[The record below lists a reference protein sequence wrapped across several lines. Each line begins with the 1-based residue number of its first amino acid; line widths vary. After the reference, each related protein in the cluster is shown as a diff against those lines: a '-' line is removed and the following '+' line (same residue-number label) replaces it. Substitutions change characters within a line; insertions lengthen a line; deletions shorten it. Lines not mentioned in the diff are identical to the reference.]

1 MSHCERQPDSSIV
14 HRQSSIVNLMC
25 TLSALPGS
33 LIERQVQS
41 EIEGLAFG
49 APETAVLLR
58 VVFNRDEKRDRSPAE
73 PPRVVEAD
81 GHRAIC
87 PRDPDGGGT
96 WLAAT
101 DAALV
106 FALLNRTPR
115 GGQPE
120 PGVRSRGLI
129 IPALFGAES
138 LDDARTRLRSLD
150 PSEYAPFRLVVLA
163 ATGWLEAIAD
173 SKRLR
178 VRLGDLS
185 GWLVRTSSSLGD
197 HLVTSRRAALAAAQ
211 LRNPHDPIATQD
223 ALHRHRWPQA
233 PHLSVW
239 MERQDALTVSRS
251 TIELTRDRVRFVY
264 EPLDRPG
271 LPTTEVRLSIMQG

>member
-1 MSHCERQPDSSIV
+1 
-14 HRQSSIVNLMC
+14 MC
-25 TLSALPGS
+25 TLSVLPGL
-33 LIERQVQS
+33 LIERPIHS
-41 EIEGLAFG
+41 KIAD
-49 APETAVLLR
+49 APSGVHETGVLLR

-73 PPRVVEAD
+73 PPRIVEAD
-81 GHRAIC
+81 GRRAIC

-129 IPALFGAES
+129 IPALFSAES
-138 LDDARTRLRSLD
+138 LDDARRRLQSVD
-150 PSEYAPFRLVVLA
+150 ASEYAPFRLVVLA
-163 ATGWLEAIAD
+163 ATGWLEAISD

-178 VRLGDLS
+178 VRQGALS
-185 GWLVRTSSSLGD
+185 RWLVRTSSSLGD
-197 HLVTSRRAALAAAQ
+197 HLVTSRRAALATAQ
-211 LRNPHDPIATQD
+211 LRNPHDPVAAQE

-239 MERQDALTVSRS
+239 MEREDALTVSRS
-251 TIELTRDRVRFVY
+251 TIELTGDRVRFVY

-271 LPTTEVRLSIMQG
+271 LPATEVCLSMRQAKD